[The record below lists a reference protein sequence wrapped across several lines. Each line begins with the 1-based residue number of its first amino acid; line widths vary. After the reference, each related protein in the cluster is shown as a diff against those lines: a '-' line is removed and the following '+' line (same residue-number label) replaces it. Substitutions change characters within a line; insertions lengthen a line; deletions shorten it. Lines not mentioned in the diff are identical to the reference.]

1 MELLKTIVFVF
12 CKFCM
17 SIYAEVLFT
26 ATEVQL
32 TTELSFHL
40 MQYRLSLL

>member
-26 ATEVQL
+26 ATEVQFCQCL
-32 TTELSFHL
+32 DVVNN
-40 MQYRLSLL
+40 